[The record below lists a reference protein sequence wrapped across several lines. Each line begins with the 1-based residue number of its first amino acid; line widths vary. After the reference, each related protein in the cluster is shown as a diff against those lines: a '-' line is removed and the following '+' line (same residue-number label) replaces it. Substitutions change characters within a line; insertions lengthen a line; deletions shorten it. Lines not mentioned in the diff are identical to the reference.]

1 MTPWKKKDV
10 NFTNPGRKPVAN
22 PDEVQQPG
30 RLSEYLD
37 INPQRG

>member
-22 PDEVQQPG
+22 LDEVQKPG
-30 RLSEYLD
+30 GYLD
-37 INPQRG
+37 INPERG